1 MRVLTWIVLAASLQ
15 SGRAFASA
23 GVSWAAKEDYKNP
36 KNEMGMCASAGKEQL
51 YVKTGY
57 CDSIMEILTNKKYC
71 PPGCDPK
78 KCPAAMFE
86 QIRDRYLKKEEVQT
100 PGSSKYKSEQ
110 GIDFEF
116 NCAYGNGKDLKY
128 LAKDKDITK
137 FANVFANWI
146 ATIVIETSD
155 WDREA
160 KGNDGGEGLLGLTR
174 KDMEDPKYRCGCE
187 LKNPPNPLPGPD
199 DGHHSLTCGTYIAMY
214 NIVEDGE
221 SLYSGKNRRPP
232 SRALSSD
239 DRKDDRKGAARIFR
253 ILEEPADGDRKMSDR
268 QTKMR
273 DKLDNFCRKSAY
285 SPTVR
290 TFDEDVRRL
299 GAGETTR

>member
-1 MRVLTWIVLAASLQ
+1 
-15 SGRAFASA
+15 
-23 GVSWAAKEDYKNP
+23 VSWAAKEDYKNP

-57 CDSIMEILTNKKYC
+57 CDSIMEILTNKEYC

-86 QIRDRYLKKEEVQT
+86 QIRDRYLKEEGVEAH
-100 PGSSKYKSEQ
+100 GASKYKK
-110 GIDFEF
+110 GIYIPF
-116 NCAYGNGKDLKY
+116 NCSNQQQNGKALVD

-146 ATIVIETSD
+146 ATIVIETAD

-160 KGNDGGEGLLGLTR
+160 KGNGGGEGLEGLTR

-187 LKNPPNPLPGPD
+187 IKNPPDPLPGPE

-214 NIVEDGE
+214 NIVEDGT
-221 SLYSGKNRRPP
+221 LYGGKNKKTTNVG
-232 SRALSSD
+232 AGATTTSSED
-239 DRKDDRKGAARIFR
+239 NKDTREGAAKIFK
-253 ILEEPADGDRKMSDR
+253 ILETPPENDKKMSDR
-268 QTKMR
+268 QEKMR
-273 DKLDNFCRKSAY
+273 DKLDNYCKNSAH

-290 TFDEDVRRL
+290 TFDSDVRRL
-299 GAGETTR
+299 NSGEIAR